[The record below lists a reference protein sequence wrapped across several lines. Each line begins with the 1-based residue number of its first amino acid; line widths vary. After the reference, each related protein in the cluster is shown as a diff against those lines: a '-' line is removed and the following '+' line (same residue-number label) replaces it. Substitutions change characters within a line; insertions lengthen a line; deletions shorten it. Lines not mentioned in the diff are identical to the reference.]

1 MTDFEDKAWEA
12 AVQLLVLDDAPDDS
26 TLRYA
31 VLSFAGKV
39 TPGHLAI
46 RLIEQQRAV
55 LRGERGPLADG
66 ELALLQRQAKRL
78 GLVPAI
84 PI

>member
-1 MTDFEDKAWEA
+1 VTDFEDKAWEA
-12 AVQLLVLDDAPDDS
+12 AVQLLLLDDEPDEGA
-26 TLRYA
+26 LRYT

-55 LRGERGPLADG
+55 LRGERGPLAEG
-66 ELALLQRQAKRL
+66 ELALLHRQARRL
-78 GLVPAI
+78 GLAQI
-84 PI
+84 API